1 MGTRF
6 GALELTRD
14 LDVSDDIQAQ
24 LYLEAM
30 KMRIRQLEV
39 ELEKNDVSNQDTEDL
54 NVRLVRKITMLR
66 ANHHRI
72 VSGLKRIRQLQL
84 SQR

>member
-14 LDVSDDIQAQ
+14 LDVLDDIQAQ

-30 KMRIRQLEV
+30 KMRIRELEV
-39 ELEKNDVSNQDTEDL
+39 ELEKNDASDQDTEKL
-54 NVRLVRKITMLR
+54 NARLIRKIAMLK
-66 ANHHRI
+66 ANYHRI
-72 VSGLKRIRQLQL
+72 SSGLERFRQLQL
-84 SQR
+84 SQQ